1 MIYDFNSFDFKQ
13 AFSFAVEYYLDPTKG
28 PAGRT
33 NSEPRGFGATLDAF
47 TRGKLVEI
55 GAQRMIENLEPSKKC
70 QLDFEMKKASDVRDE
85 PDIIAIREN
94 GLKRQPNIFVEIKN
108 TGRNDR
114 WIGITEEQLR
124 SMKEGSNERKVI
136 TIYIS
141 IAGNKTKD
149 NPKTADFVGMYL
161 KDISD
166 LEIFN
171 KFSDLNAVAQLEFIL
186 TIDELEKYGTKFPAG
201 DLTYETELFLGPKKI
216 NRMDGTL
223 IKGISLYK
231 SYRLFNGEIFVKR
244 RDNTNDKK
252 HGLFHIQ
259 GDFDLYIKKNP
270 KSTGWYI
277 HCLSAVKIKSMVFGK
292 YELEKGTIYDFLL
305 HTLGRDP
312 ILKRNNL
319 FIAKRR
325 VYQLIDENIL
335 SKPDELLKEIA
346 KII

>member
-1 MIYDFNSFDFKQ
+1 MIYPFDSSDFKQ
-13 AFSFAVEYYLDPTKG
+13 AFSFAVKYYLDPTKG
-28 PAGRT
+28 PSGRT

-85 PDIIAIREN
+85 PDIIGIFEN
-94 GLKRQPNIFVEIKN
+94 GLERQPSIFIEIKN
-108 TGRNDR
+108 TSINDR
-114 WIGITEEQLR
+114 WIGLTDEQLK
-124 SMKEGSNERKVI
+124 SMKEGSNSR
-136 TIYIS
+136 TIYTIYVSIGGNIS
-141 IAGNKTKD
+141 NG
-149 NPKTADFVGMYL
+149 NPKTSDFVGMYL
-161 KDISD
+161 KHISD

-171 KFSDLNAVAQLEFIL
+171 TFSNLDAMAKLEFIL
-186 TIDELEKYGTKFPAG
+186 NIDELEKYGTKFPAG
-201 DLTYETELFLGPKKI
+201 DLTYETELFSGPKKI
-216 NRMDGTL
+216 KKMDGTL
-223 IKGISLYK
+223 MKRVSLYK
-231 SYRLFNGEIFVKR
+231 SYRSFNDKMFVKR
-244 RDNTNDKK
+244 RDNSVDKK

-259 GDFDLYIKKNP
+259 GDFDLYKKKNL

-292 YELEKGTIYDFLL
+292 YELEKGNIYDFVL

-325 VYQLIDENIL
+325 VYQLINENNL
-335 SKPDELLKEIA
+335 SEPDKLLKEIA
-346 KII
+346 QTL

>member
-1 MIYDFNSFDFKQ
+1 MAKVFILS
-13 AFSFAVEYYLDPTKG
+13 VW
-28 PAGRT
+28 
-33 NSEPRGFGATLDAF
+33 
-47 TRGKLVEI
+47 LVD
-55 GAQRMIENLEPSKKC
+55 RNLE
-70 QLDFEMKKASDVRDE
+70 
-85 PDIIAIREN
+85 
-94 GLKRQPNIFVEIKN
+94 
-108 TGRNDR
+108 
-114 WIGITEEQLR
+114 WI
-124 SMKEGSNERKVI
+124 S
-136 TIYIS
+136 
-141 IAGNKTKD
+141 
-149 NPKTADFVGMYL
+149 
-161 KDISD
+161 
-166 LEIFN
+166 
-171 KFSDLNAVAQLEFIL
+171 
-186 TIDELEKYGTKFPAG
+186 
-201 DLTYETELFLGPKKI
+201 
-216 NRMDGTL
+216 
-223 IKGISLYK
+223 
-231 SYRLFNGEIFVKR
+231 FVKR

-335 SKPDELLKEIA
+335 SKPDELLQEIA